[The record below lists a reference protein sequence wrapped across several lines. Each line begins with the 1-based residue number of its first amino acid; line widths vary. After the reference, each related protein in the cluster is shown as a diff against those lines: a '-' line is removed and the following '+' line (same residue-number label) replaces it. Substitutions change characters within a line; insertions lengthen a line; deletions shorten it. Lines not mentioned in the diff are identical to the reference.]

1 MARSSRRRRALT
13 DRPLLVAAV
22 VALVLLLGAGAWLWL
37 RSDGGGTSTTAA
49 NPGDTAGA
57 WPAASDSP
65 DAAADLPELAA
76 SDSLV
81 RELVADLSSR
91 PELAEWLVTDDLVRR
106 FVGAVVTVAAGTS
119 PRDELEFLEP
129 EGEFRV
135 RETEGA
141 AVVDTASYR
150 RYGPAVETFVSLD
163 TEGTARLY
171 RRLRPLFQQAYRDLG
186 FSRGHFDGVM
196 ARAVETLLAVPAP
209 DGPVELAPT
218 GGTAWEY
225 RDPELEDLSP
235 AQKHLLRTGPENV
248 RRVQAKLRELAEAME
263 LPTLPAGSR
272 GDTAG

>member
-1 MARSSRRRRALT
+1 MAPSPRRRRALT

-49 NPGDTAGA
+49 NPGDTA
-57 WPAASDSP
+57 PAAAADTP
-65 DAAADLPELAA
+65 DASADLPELAA

-81 RELVADLSSR
+81 RDRVADLSSR

-129 EGEFRV
+129 EGEFDI
-135 RETEGA
+135 REAGDAT
-141 AVVDTASYR
+141 VVDTTSYR
-150 RYGPAVETFVSLD
+150 RYDPVVETFVSLD
-163 TEGTARLY
+163 TDGTADLY
-171 RRLRPLFQQAYRDLG
+171 RRLRSLFQETYRDLG
-186 FSRGHFDGVM
+186 FSQGHFDGTM
-196 ARAVETLLAVPAP
+196 ARAVETLLAVPVP

-218 GGTAWEY
+218 GGTAWEF
-225 RDPELEDLSP
+225 RDPELEGLSP

-263 LPTLPAGSR
+263 LPTVPARTR
-272 GDTAG
+272 GETG

>member
-1 MARSSRRRRALT
+1 
-13 DRPLLVAAV
+13 VAAV
-22 VALVLLLGAGAWLWL
+22 VVLVLLLGAGAWLWL

-49 NPGDTAGA
+49 NPGDTAP
-57 WPAASDSP
+57 PAAPADSP
-65 DAAADLPELAA
+65 RAAADLPELTA

-81 RELVADLSSR
+81 RRLVADLSSR

-119 PRDELEFLEP
+119 PRDELEVLEP

-135 RETEGA
+135 RETDDGP
-141 AVVDTASYR
+141 VVDTASYR
-150 RYGPAVETFVSLD
+150 RYDPVVETFVSLD

-171 RRLRPLFQQAYRDLG
+171 RRLRPLFQEAYRDLG
-186 FSRGHFDGVM
+186 FSRGHFDGTM

-225 RDPELEDLSP
+225 RDPDLEDLSP

-263 LPTLPAGSR
+263 LPTLPARSR